1 MILTRL
7 GGLHDGVRGPRLFL
21 TKDLGGL
28 GQRARLI
35 ACLDIAEDV
44 DVGREFDRIC
54 LVNRLGETLGLGE
67 GELLLSRLSHI
78 IGLCFGGIGDWRSV
92 WF

>member
-7 GGLHDGVRGPRLFL
+7 GGLHDGVRGPRLLL

-44 DVGREFDRIC
+44 DVGRDIYFLYSIHFATNDVLYILTVFSTSSHSGNNFILITIIC
-54 LVNRLGETLGLGE
+54 KLNP
-67 GELLLSRLSHI
+67 
-78 IGLCFGGIGDWRSV
+78 
-92 WF
+92 